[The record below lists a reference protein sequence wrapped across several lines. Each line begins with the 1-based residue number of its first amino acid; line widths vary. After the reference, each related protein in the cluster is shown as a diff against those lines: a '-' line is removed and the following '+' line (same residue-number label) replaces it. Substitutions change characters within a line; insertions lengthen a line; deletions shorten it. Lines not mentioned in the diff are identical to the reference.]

1 MKLLNE
7 EAIEQLKGI
16 FERMKDDVTISL
28 FIGEENSKVC
38 EETRSFMEELVTVTD
53 KLHLDIHNVDED
65 DSLAREYMV
74 KMTPAI
80 VLLDSNKNYKR
91 IKFYGIP
98 AGHEINSL
106 INSIIEV
113 SGSSKDLSEKTMER
127 LAKIENPIDIKVF
140 VTLSCPHCPGAV
152 SKAHKLALVNEN
164 IRAEMIEADTFGE
177 LSGNYNVSSV
187 PKIVVNDIYEFVG
200 DQPLDK
206 FLEEIERANSA
217 N

>member
-7 EAIEQLKGI
+7 ETIKQLKGI
-16 FERMKDDVTISL
+16 FERMKHDVTISL
-28 FIGEENSKVC
+28 FVGKENSSIC
-38 EETRSFMEELVTVTD
+38 EETRSFMEELVTITD

-65 DSLAREYMV
+65 DSLAKEYLV

-113 SGSSKDLSEKTMER
+113 SGTSQDLSEKTMER
-127 LAKIENPIDIKVF
+127 LGKVTKPIDIKVF

-164 IRAEMIEADTFGE
+164 IKAEMIEANTFGE

-187 PKIVVNDIYEFVG
+187 PKIVINDVYEFVG
-200 DQPLDK
+200 DQPMEK
-206 FLEEIERANSA
+206 FLEEIEKANLSA
-217 N
+217 